1 MPVGATAN
9 DQKQLAISLFKKL
22 SPTASNWE
30 SSMKDS
36 VLLIIQQILNSSTQ
50 TKTQTHTTNNNNNNG
65 GDIYL

>member
-1 MPVGATAN
+1 
-9 DQKQLAISLFKKL
+9 
-22 SPTASNWE
+22 
-30 SSMKDS
+30 MKDS